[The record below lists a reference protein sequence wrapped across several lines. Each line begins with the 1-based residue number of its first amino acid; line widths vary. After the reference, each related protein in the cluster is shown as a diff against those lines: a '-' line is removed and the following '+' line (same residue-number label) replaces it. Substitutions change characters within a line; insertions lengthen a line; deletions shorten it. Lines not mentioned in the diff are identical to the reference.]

1 MLPRVQPGAAS
12 TPAAAVGL
20 GCAAGVLLAASAWL
34 AGALPSG
41 DPGPGL
47 RTGGFGAVPATF
59 TLGLACW
66 LLGTV
71 GWVIAWWR
79 CAALIRPDRSTTP
92 TSTPTPRRLLALAA
106 LWTAP
111 LLFAPPLGSRDVYA
125 YSCQGWLWR
134 AGLDPYALG
143 VADGGCPWTSSVP
156 EIWWHTP
163 TPYGPLAVALA
174 GAAAT
179 IGVWLHTQL
188 AALIGLRLVAL
199 TGVGLLALALPRLAR
214 ACGVAPAAA
223 YGLGLVTPLVA
234 VHALAGAH
242 NDALVAGLIV
252 AALAL
257 PVSVDLVRVAPTT
270 RAKAAKD
277 RPFVQDRAV
286 VSAVVSAV
294 VAGAL
299 LAGAVAVKVT
309 ALVALPFLLL
319 LAARRWWAALTAAVA
334 TFAGLSLAT
343 GLGLGWLDALRRT
356 GELVQWSSVPTA
368 VGMSAGY
375 LLRIAGRPEWF
386 GAAVTAGRALG
397 LVALAVIAVLA
408 LRTAWRGRSTPGTV
422 VLACGWLL
430 AATALLGPVF
440 FPWYALASLA
450 VLAAAEP
457 AEHRRRWLALA
468 TVVCA
473 FLTLPN
479 GLGLPVLTKTVGAFA
494 VTAALIVALVRR
506 TRSTA
511 TG

>member
-1 MLPRVQPGAAS
+1 VS

-59 TLGLACW
+59 NLGLACW
-66 LLGTV
+66 LLGTI

-79 CAALIRPDRSTTP
+79 YAALIRPDQRKPAVCGAAPKRPPLFGGPQRKRRSQAP
-92 TSTPTPRRLLALAA
+92 ASPSSTPGRLLAVGA
-106 LWTAP
+106 LWAAP
-111 LLFAPPLGSRDVYA
+111 LLFAPLLGSRDLYA

-134 AGLDPYALG
+134 SGLDPYALG

-156 EIWWHTP
+156 EVWWHTP

-199 TGVGLLALALPRLAR
+199 AGVVLLAVALPRLAR
-214 ACGVAPAAA
+214 ACAVAPAAA

-234 VHALAGAH
+234 VHALNGAH
-242 NDALVAGLIV
+242 NDALVAGLLV

-257 PVSVDLVRVAPTT
+257 ATT
-270 RAKAAKD
+270 RRTGAA
-277 RPFVQDRAV
+277 V
-286 VSAVVSAV
+286 V
-294 VAGAL
+294 VAGGL
-299 LAGAVAVKVT
+299 LAAAVAVKVT

-319 LAARRWWAALTAAVA
+319 LAGRRWWAALTAAVA
-334 TFAGLSLAT
+334 TFAGLSLVT

-375 LLRIAGRPEWF
+375 LLRVAGRPEWF

-397 LVALAVIAVLA
+397 LVALAVIAVIA

-440 FPWYALASLA
+440 FPWYALAPLA
-450 VLAAAEP
+450 VLAAAEQ

-479 GLGLPVLTKTVGAFA
+479 GLGLPVLTKTVGAFV

-506 TRSTA
+506 ARSTA
-511 TG
+511 TA